1 MAEYGYAVGINRDI
15 EDPTAQVRWWVI
27 VDEETKNVKD
37 WLTFA
42 CISFSLYFPLYEQ
55 NPIYDKN
62 LLVKMIAHLDK
73 QRSCMGLG
81 LILYVHKV
89 INKHRTSSMIEEPMD
104 MRYESENYSNWS
116 SEMQKDRRKSG
127 EINKGMIY

>member
-81 LILYVHKV
+81 LILYTK
-89 INKHRTSSMIEEPMD
+89 
-104 MRYESENYSNWS
+104 
-116 SEMQKDRRKSG
+116 
-127 EINKGMIY
+127 